1 MSYGRHRIYPE
12 YKDSGLEWLGPIPRD
27 WKLCPLKFL
36 AKIMNGQDYKHVEA
50 DNGFPVMGSG
60 GRFTYASK
68 FMYDRE
74 SVLLGRKGTIDK
86 PLYINEPFWTVDTM
100 YYTEIEPTA
109 CAKFV
114 YYLALTIQFKKFS
127 TNTAL
132 PSMTQENLGNYVFAV
147 PSNLPEQTQIAK
159 FLDHETAKIDRL
171 IEKQEALIRL
181 LKEKR
186 QAVIS
191 HAVTKGL
198 NPHAPLK
205 DSGIE
210 WLGQV
215 PAHWE
220 VSKIKHLCYVNDGN
234 HGEEY
239 PKDTD
244 YTDEQDGVP
253 FIRGGNMQ
261 DLTITSE
268 GMIYIT
274 KAKNASMR
282 KGRLQEGDILFM
294 NRGEIGK
301 LAMVPLSFEGAN
313 LNSQIAYLR
322 CESPRIDRRYLLNFL
337 SSDAV
342 RAFIESLKMGSVLT
356 QFPIGDLIQI
366 AVPMPPE
373 EEQTRMTSFIE
384 AALAQFAA
392 LEMHARNAIQLMQ
405 ERRTALIS
413 AAATGKI
420 DVRHWQP
427 PSSPKSSA
435 S

>member
-1 MSYGRHRIYPE
+1 
-12 YKDSGLEWLGPIPRD
+12 
-27 WKLCPLKFL
+27 
-36 AKIMNGQDYKHVEA
+36 MNGQDYKHIES
-50 DNGFPVMGSG
+50 DDGFPVMGSG

-68 FMYDRE
+68 FMYDKE

-86 PLYINEPFWTVDTM
+86 PLYIHEPFWTVDTM

-147 PSNLPEQTQIAK
+147 PRDLPEQTQIAK
-159 FLDHETAKIDRL
+159 FLDHETAKIDLL

-220 VSKIKHLCYVNDGN
+220 VKRLKHVAEVVDCRNKTP
-234 HGEEY
+234 EY
-239 PKDTD
+239 I
-244 YTDEQDGVP
+244 ENG
-253 FIRGGNMQ
+253 
-261 DLTITSE
+261 
-268 GMIYIT
+268 
-274 KAKNASMR
+274 
-282 KGRLQEGDILFM
+282 
-294 NRGEIGK
+294 
-301 LAMVPLSFEGAN
+301 
-313 LNSQIAYLR
+313 
-322 CESPRIDRRYLLNFL
+322 RYLVVRTTNIKDQQLVLDGAAYTNEFNFRVWTDRGIPPVGSIFFTREAPAGEVCLVPEGIDLCMGQRMMNFICHNGGYTTYLFDFLL
-337 SSDAV
+337 SDCLE
-342 RAFIESLKMGSVLT
+342 RYIESASHGSTVSHLRVEQVENIPVL
-356 QFPIGDLIQI
+356 
-366 AVPMPPE
+366 VPPNDE
-373 EEQTRMTSFIE
+373 ISDIHDHLREIKFRFGAINNNAE
-384 AALAQFAA
+384 AGITL
-392 LEMHARNAIQLMQ
+392 LQ

-413 AAATGKI
+413 AAVTGKI

-427 PSSPKSSA
+427 PTVSKLETVEPA
-435 S
+435 AR